1 MPIVPF
7 IDTSN
12 SLEELLD
19 LAFSAANLRLEGTQL
34 ELEPEST
41 EALRASRA
49 ILETLRSASARSPVP
64 VPVAQAYAE
73 LVDMSEAFRSGYRRE
88 DLPSTPA
95 GDFWDRVKEFVV
107 DDVF

>member
-7 IDTSN
+7 VDPSG

-34 ELEPEST
+34 EMGPEST
-41 EALRASRA
+41 EALRASRM
-49 ILETLRSASARSPVP
+49 ILETLRSASSPVP

-73 LVDMSEAFRSGYRRE
+73 LVYLSEAFHSGYGRG
-88 DLPSTPA
+88 DLSSHQA
-95 GDFWDRVKEFVV
+95 RDFWDNLREFVI
-107 DDVF
+107 DHFF